1 MAISYYY
8 YNCHCW
14 QNWLYS
20 IINHANLEDA
30 GQVAAGDVDAHVRLV
45 FPLHLARQQHLQG
58 LLNNYFPLQ
67 YLCLSWIEPLSLFH
81 RSQRG
86 DTRWHRSDSRC
97 TTLNIPKHQVKHSI
111 KICTM
116 GFRLQS
122 CFLRENC
129 LEASLP
135 ITMAH
140 LWCFRLGLCIV
151 LGYSFANFV
160 LICNAC
166 RVWTLKHHLSSLND
180 AVEIGALLLLILA
193 SCPHSFN
200 INCFSRGGM
209 DAPLDFLC
217 Q

>member
-1 MAISYYY
+1 MPTLRTPARS
-8 YNCHCW
+8 
-14 QNWLYS
+14 L
-20 IINHANLEDA
+20 LEMLMLTS
-30 GQVAAGDVDAHVRLV
+30 GLCS
-45 FPLHLARQQHLQG
+45 PSTSLAS
-58 LLNNYFPLQ
+58 NTCKVCSTIT
-67 YLCLSWIEPLSLFH
+67 LCLSWIEPLSLFH

-86 DTRWHRSDSRC
+86 DTRLHRSDSRC
-97 TTLNIPKHQVKHSI
+97 TSLNIPKHQVKHSI

-151 LGYSFANFV
+151 LDYSFANFV
-160 LICNAC
+160 LICSAC

-209 DAPLDFLC
+209 DAPLDFTC